1 MSHHPFVGVELLLD
15 ARGPL
20 AWVAVL
26 NGSDCFMRLMMDGD
40 NDRVG
45 GFYSSSF
52 YFNMTPSFPK
62 SVRL

>member
-1 MSHHPFVGVELLLD
+1 MSHHPSVGVELLLD
-15 ARGPL
+15 AGGPL

-40 NDRVG
+40 DDRVG
-45 GFYSSSF
+45 VF
-52 YFNMTPSFPK
+52 YFSLFYFQKTPDFPK